1 MLTLLIFIIISNARL
16 NAQTDNPVIRQTFKR
31 ERVSAPLPQNRVANP
46 ANDTPASVLQKRVE
60 RNQTKPVT
68 GEAKTREP
76 RQPRQKS
83 IQ

>member
-1 MLTLLIFIIISNARL
+1 MKCKFLSMLTLLIFIIISNARL

-31 ERVSAPLPQNRVANP
+31 